1 MIETER
7 LLIKPLT
14 YSQLVKYT
22 LCDNSLEKELNLNE
36 TTRTISAELKEA
48 LEQTILPSVADE
60 TKNYLFSTLWTAIS
74 KTENRMVADLCIIGE
89 PNDNGEIEIGY
100 GTYEGFQGKGF
111 MTELVAGIIKWSKT
125 QPHVKSVIASTN
137 KDNIASFKVLQ
148 NNDFLKIGETD
159 ILFNWKL
166 ELSK

>member
-60 TKNYLFSTLWTAIS
+60 TKNYLYSTLWTAIS

-125 QPHVKSVIASTN
+125 QPRVKSVIASTN